1 MAGDTSDIDKLEEQ
15 YQSEK
20 VLRGEGSVS
29 GQIVDAAIVGT
40 EVRESVREKATF
52 ETQFSVYLLVEIS
65 NGQQY
70 GVAIKDI
77 FDPEEGDDLVT
88 LYRSLDVP
96 PDAAL
101 DALLGKTTDLS
112 LPSQERERIELS
124 LSGSQINAQRTDNIK
139 QIREGDTELPL
150 TVQAAHTRAYNYVET
165 ADEETGVRVPVAG
178 MTTDDDEVT
187 IDLADG
193 WGSLSVD
200 VETTQEV
207 DPETPYERLIEYVG
221 YGSVNQIEEGDLYV
235 AHISEF
241 SLPSKVVPKDEMM
254 AEARVRH
261 AQSNLGVMTEF
272 SMLTSR
278 RDHFDTM
285 YDEFIMLD
293 EDRAGVWAIFG
304 SADSLNRD
312 FKKYAVAAIVVILLF
327 LAAALL

>member
-77 FDPEEGDDLVT
+77 FDPEERDDLVT

-96 PDAAL
+96 PDATL

-112 LPSQERERIELS
+112 LPTQERERIELS

-221 YGSVNQIEEGDLYV
+221 YGSVSQIEEGDLYV

-261 AQSNLGVMTEF
+261 AQSNIGVMTEF

-312 FKKYAVAAIVVILLF
+312 FKKYAVAAIVFILLF

>member
-1 MAGDTSDIDKLEEQ
+1 
-15 YQSEK
+15 
-20 VLRGEGSVS
+20 
-29 GQIVDAAIVGT
+29 
-40 EVRESVREKATF
+40 
-52 ETQFSVYLLVEIS
+52 
-65 NGQQY
+65 
-70 GVAIKDI
+70 
-77 FDPEEGDDLVT
+77 
-88 LYRSLDVP
+88 
-96 PDAAL
+96 
-101 DALLGKTTDLS
+101 
-112 LPSQERERIELS
+112 
-124 LSGSQINAQRTDNIK
+124 
-139 QIREGDTELPL
+139 
-150 TVQAAHTRAYNYVET
+150 
-165 ADEETGVRVPVAG
+165 

-221 YGSVNQIEEGDLYV
+221 YGSVSQIEEGDLYV

-261 AQSNLGVMTEF
+261 AQSNIGVMTEF

-312 FKKYAVAAIVVILLF
+312 FKKYAVAAIVFILLF